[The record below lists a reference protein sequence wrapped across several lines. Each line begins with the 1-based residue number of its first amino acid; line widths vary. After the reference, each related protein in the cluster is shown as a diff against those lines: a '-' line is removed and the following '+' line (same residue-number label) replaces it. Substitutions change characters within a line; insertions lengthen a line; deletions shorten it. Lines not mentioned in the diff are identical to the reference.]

1 MHSAQHLLQVRKLT
15 KSYNRRPVVK
25 GVSFFVDAGEIVGL
39 LGPNGAGKTTTF
51 RMTVGMTPPDDGNIF
66 SRDRDITN
74 LPMYRRARLGIGY
87 LSQEPSVFQ
96 GLSVRENILAILEA
110 VGLERRLRSQKAD
123 SRLEEFGL
131 AHLSSQKASTL
142 SGGER
147 RRLEI
152 CRAMATNP
160 SLLLLDEPFS
170 GVDPV
175 AVDELQRLILQLK
188 AQGIGILLTDHNGR
202 ETLSVTDRSYMI
214 HDGVI
219 WRHGTASELVND
231 EEVRRAY
238 LGMDFSM

>member
-1 MHSAQHLLQVRKLT
+1 MNSAQHLLQVRGLT
-15 KSYNRRPVVK
+15 KSYDRHPVVK
-25 GVSFFVDAGEIVGL
+25 GISFFIDSGEIVGL

-51 RMTVGMTPPDDGNIF
+51 RMTVGMIPPHDGSIF
-66 SRDRDITN
+66 FRDRDITY
-74 LPMYRRARLGIGY
+74 LPMFRRARLGIGY

-96 GLSVRENILAILEA
+96 GLSVRKNILAILEA
-110 VGLERRLRSQKAD
+110 VGLDRRLRSQKAE
-123 SRLEEFGL
+123 RCLEEFGL

-170 GVDPV
+170 GVDPI
-175 AVDELQRLILQLK
+175 AVDDLQQIILQLK
-188 AQGIGILLTDHNGR
+188 ARGIGILLTDHNVR

-219 WRHGTASELVND
+219 WRHGTASDLVND
-231 EEVRRAY
+231 EEVKRAY